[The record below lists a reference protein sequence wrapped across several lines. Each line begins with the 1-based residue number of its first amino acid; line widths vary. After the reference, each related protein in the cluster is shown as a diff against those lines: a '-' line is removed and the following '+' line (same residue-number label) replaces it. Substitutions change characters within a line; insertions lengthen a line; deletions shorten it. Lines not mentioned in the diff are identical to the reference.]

1 MTYVASEKKNIFERD
16 EISFKE
22 LVAILRVVDEVLK
35 EIWKEE
41 FVELIDYQGKKLT
54 LKKFNLEN
62 DLVKNLVNI
71 DIEKI
76 RELRVVPNE
85 GIIKYIVDIYYGRY
99 IIVITI
105 YPDKYGRIYVN
116 IGVYD
121 QETEKIIAGR
131 VIDQIDINWSE
142 INK

>member
-1 MTYVASEKKNIFERD
+1 MTYVASEEKNIFERD
-16 EISFKE
+16 KISLKEIM
-22 LVAILRVVDEVLK
+22 AILRVVDEVLK

-41 FVELIDYQGKKLT
+41 FVELIDFQGKKLT
-54 LKKFNLEN
+54 LKKINLEN
-62 DLVKNLVNI
+62 DLVKNLVKI

-99 IIVITI
+99 IIVIKI
-105 YPDKYGRIYVN
+105 YPDKYGRIYVA
-116 IGVYD
+116 IDVYD
-121 QETEKIIAGR
+121 QETEKFIAGR
-131 VIDQIDINWSE
+131 RIDQMHINWSE

>member
-1 MTYVASEKKNIFERD
+1 MTYVASEEKNIFERD
-16 EISFKE
+16 KISFKE
-22 LVAILRVVDEVLK
+22 IVAILRVVDEVFK

-54 LKKFNLEN
+54 SKKFNLEN
-62 DLVKNLVNI
+62 DLVKNIVNI

-76 RELRVVPNE
+76 REQRVIPNE
-85 GIIKYIVDIYYGRY
+85 GTIKYIVDIYYGRY
-99 IIVITI
+99 IIVIKI

-116 IGVYD
+116 IDVYD
-121 QETEKIIAGR
+121 QETEKFIAGR
-131 VIDQIDINWSE
+131 GINQIYINWSE